1 MRKYPI
7 YICSHPLS
15 HQANIYVRLAA
26 LVYLRSTVRELW
38 RKRENGICEIDKE
51 TLKASILDGLVKC
64 TESTK
69 F

>member
-1 MRKYPI
+1 MRITLTK
-7 YICSHPLS
+7 
-15 HQANIYVRLAA
+15 ANIYVRLAA

-38 RKRENGICEIDKE
+38 RKKENGICEHDKE

-64 TESTK
+64 TESIK